1 MASKV
6 METKLT
12 SLPGEPHKPI
22 TPGSVGESLF
32 PCACE
37 ALVLAILVQIAGN
50 VILGVVGGLWHQ
62 MTPSLPPIVAE
73 EPVRGASS
81 PWLFRLFHQHQL
93 AFIFGVLFV
102 GKVATRLASKAQT
115 EKQRKAAAWVGGL
128 FARITDGWFS
138 LIVVNAFI
146 AAATVFAL
154 GIARQFSLT
163 HFVWQAVGNT
173 CNEIVRAIAGVLP
186 GEGGWA
192 FLKSWVGWYHANE
205 PKFLFWVLYIGAI
218 CDDLGLPNYK
228 TWSSRVWRRCFRRS
242 ARNQSST
249 LNTRST

>member
-12 SLPGEPHKPI
+12 SLPGEPPQKPI
-22 TPGSVGESLF
+22 TPGSVVEILSA
-32 PCACE
+32 CVCE

-50 VILGVVGGLWHQ
+50 IILGVVGGLWHQ

-93 AFIFGVLFV
+93 AFIFGFLFV
-102 GKVATRLASKAQT
+102 GKIATRLASKAPT
-115 EKQRKAAAWVGGL
+115 EEQRKALARVGGL
-128 FARITDGWFS
+128 FGRITTGWFS

-154 GIARQFSLT
+154 GFARQFSLT
-163 HFVWQAVGNT
+163 HLVFQAVGNT
-173 CNEIVRAIAGVLP
+173 CTEIVGAIAGVLP

-192 FLKSWVGWYHANE
+192 FLKSWVSWYHANE
-205 PKFLFWVLYIGAI
+205 PKFLFWVLYIGAL

-228 TWSSRVWRRCFRRS
+228 TWSARVWRRCFGGP
-242 ARNQSST
+242 AKKT
-249 LNTRST
+249 VTA